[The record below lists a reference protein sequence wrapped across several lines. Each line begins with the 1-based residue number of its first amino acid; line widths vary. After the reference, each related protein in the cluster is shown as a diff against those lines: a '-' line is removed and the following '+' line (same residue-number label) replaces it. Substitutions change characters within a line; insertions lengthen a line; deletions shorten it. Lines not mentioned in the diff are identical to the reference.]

1 MNNKIKMAVKIFL
14 LVMMPTFYQN
24 GVVVKINAMR
34 GEKLQKVQYDP
45 PSIQYKRV
53 PCITN
58 KKG

>member
-1 MNNKIKMAVKIFL
+1 MHNKTKIAAKIFL

-45 PSIQYKRV
+45 PFNSAHKSAVHYE
-53 PCITN
+53 
-58 KKG
+58 